1 MRRGVWPKRD
11 YKHLKIKDMN
21 KGIVML
27 ALGGMAIVLTGCSKK
42 LGQFQS
48 SYFTTTPTPLE
59 TVGERVPADITVA
72 VPQKFMVKNAL
83 VTATPVLTW
92 GYNGSASGAPTI
104 FQGENVRDNGQVV
117 SYERGGTVTIPFSV
131 DYQPDMAQSELYVD
145 FNVQQGNKTYT
156 LPRIKVGEGVI
167 ATSTLANAATVH
179 PAVAPDKFQ
188 KVITE
193 TYSADIHFLINQA
206 NVRSSETSSADY
218 IDLNK
223 KLVEANAAPNMEIA
237 GVSVSSY
244 ASPEGALEFN
254 TQLAE
259 KREKNT
265 TTAVESQLKKD
276 KITEFGELTSSF
288 TPEDWDGFQQLV
300 EKSNIQDKELILSV
314 LSMYKDP
321 QDREREIRNLSSVFN
336 ELADQILPQ
345 LRYSR
350 VQAKINVL
358 GKSDEELI
366 NTFNTDPTALTV
378 DEILYVATLT
388 DDNTK
393 KQAVYRKAKEV
404 YPNDYRT
411 WNNLGMTQYI
421 AKDYNAAEANF
432 NRAAQI
438 APDAKE
444 VAMNKGLVQML
455 RQDYTTTNTLL
466 GKAAG
471 VPEAAD
477 ALGTYYLTQ
486 GELTK
491 ANTAFGDTKTNN
503 AALGQILAKD
513 YTKAKQ
519 TLSSIPTPD
528 ATTYYLTAILGART
542 NNESMVM
549 SNLRQAGRLDPS
561 LINRAKSDRE
571 FAAYNLSFL

>member
-1 MRRGVWPKRD
+1 
-11 YKHLKIKDMN
+11 MN
-21 KGIVML
+21 KGLFCL
-27 ALGGMAIVLTGCSKK
+27 AAGAVVLSLTGCSKK

-48 SYFTTTPTPLE
+48 DFFTTDPTPLE
-59 TVGERVPADITVA
+59 TVGDKVPAKITLS
-72 VPQKFMVKNAL
+72 VPQKFMVKNAK

-92 GYNGSASGAPTI
+92 GYNGAANGGQTI

-131 DYQPDMAQSELYVD
+131 TYQPDMAQSELYVD
-145 FNVQQGNKTYT
+145 LNVQQGNKTYT
-156 LPRIKVGEGVI
+156 LPRVKVGNGVI
-167 ATSTLANAATVH
+167 ATSTLASAATVH
-179 PAVAPDKFQ
+179 PAVAPDRFQ

-206 NVRSSETSSADY
+206 NVRSSETGSAAY

-237 GVSVSSY
+237 GVTINSY

-265 TTAVESQLKKD
+265 TATVENQLKKD

-288 TPEDWDGFQQLV
+288 TPEDWDGFQKLV

-350 VQAKINVL
+350 VQASINVI

-366 NTFNTDPTALTV
+366 NTFNSDPAKLTV
-378 DEILYVATLT
+378 DEILYIATLT

-393 KQAVYRKAKEV
+393 KMAVYRKATEL

-411 WNNLGMTQYI
+411 FNNLGMTQYI

-432 NRAAQI
+432 NRAQQI

-444 VAMNKGLVQML
+444 VAMNKGLVQMM
-455 RQDYTTTNTLL
+455 RQDYTTANVNF

-471 VPEAAD
+471 VPEAGD
-477 ALGTYYLTQ
+477 ALGVYYLSQ
-486 GELTK
+486 GELAK
-491 ANTAFGDTKTNN
+491 ANTAFGDAKTNN
-503 AALGQILAKD
+503 AALAQILAQN
-513 YTKAKQ
+513 YTTAKN
-519 TLSSIPTPD
+519 TLASIQHPD

-561 LINRAKSDRE
+561 LINRAKSDKE
-571 FAAYNLSFL
+571 FASYNLSFL